1 MNVPNIIKHLLVL
14 IVSGTLLGGC
24 ATQSGSFASRKPLRI
39 LLIGGGASHDYN
51 RWFNVAD
58 SALLN
63 GTGKATAEYLEPQ
76 QVTPGAIRSADVLVI
91 SANKA
96 FPDRAVRDAIFAHAN
111 AGKGLV
117 LLHPGLWYNWPDW
130 PEYNRVLAGGGSRG
144 HDKLGEFEVV
154 VTQPG
159 HPLMKGV
166 PANFKITDEL
176 YWFEPDSSGTPV
188 QILATAHSKQK
199 NKDYPQVF
207 IMQHPKT
214 RIVGLT
220 LGHDGQAH
228 EHPAY
233 KQLLANSVL
242 WTAHRK

>member
-1 MNVPNIIKHLLVL
+1 MKPLNTLKLLFISILSGVL
-14 IVSGTLLGGC
+14 LAGC
-24 ATQSGSFASRKPLRI
+24 ASDGHHVAKGKPVRV

-76 QVTPGAIRSADVLVI
+76 QVTLAAVQSADVLVI

-96 FPDRAVRDAIFAHAN
+96 FPDSAVREAIFAHAN

-117 LLHPGLWYNWPDW
+117 LLHPGLWYNWADW

-144 HDKLGEFEVV
+144 HDKLGEFEVL
-154 VTQPG
+154 VTPPG
-159 HPLMKGV
+159 HPLLKGV
-166 PANFKITDEL
+166 PASFKITDEL
-176 YWFEPDSSGTPV
+176 YWFEPDPNGTPV
-188 QILATAHSKQK
+188 QVLATTHSKQK

-207 IMQHPKT
+207 VIQHPKT

-233 KQLLANSVL
+233 RQLLENSVL
-242 WTAHRK
+242 WTARRN